1 MSDVLAVASWWA
13 LLQILGL
20 AAWPLSFR
28 LFRWLPDRGYMLAK
42 PLGLLL
48 VSYTLW
54 LLASFR
60 ILPNTPIGI
69 LIALILVA
77 GLSVWV
83 YRRPPTSNL
92 QFPTSNLQPP
102 TPNLYTGFASIAASS
117 SLTSCSLH

>member
-13 LLQILGL
+13 LIQILGL

-92 QFPTSNLQPP
+92 QPP
-102 TPNLYTGFASIAASS
+102 TPNLYTGFASITASS